1 MNGNEKTELKL
12 LEKCTLSD
20 NRNTYDPFG
29 GLFLRCWSLPQ
40 AFCLLSAGLCFW
52 LWLLLSASLCFWLQ
66 LAPRAFIIIFIT
78 VICICFTIHFEMVVV
93 LFAMMCPSRVGIVPF
108 ASLAIDELLPI
119 FKRNIPT

>member
-52 LWLLLSASLCFWLQ
+52 LWLLLSSSLCFWLR
-66 LAPRAFIIIFIT
+66 LAPRAITSTSIIFYIRCPNC
-78 VICICFTIHFEMVVV
+78 VGVV
-93 LFAMMCPSRVGIVPF
+93 FSAMMCPTRVGIVPF

-119 FKRNIPT
+119 FKELSP

>member
-1 MNGNEKTELKL
+1 MKMNGNEKTELKL

-52 LWLLLSASLCFWLQ
+52 LWLLLSANLCFWLR
-66 LAPRAFIIIFIT
+66 LDPRAFIIIGVPNYRFSLGPGSPPGRENAVTKI
-78 VICICFTIHFEMVVV
+78 VVKEYICILLV
-93 LFAMMCPSRVGIVPF
+93 S
-108 ASLAIDELLPI
+108 IDVMIEP
-119 FKRNIPT
+119 